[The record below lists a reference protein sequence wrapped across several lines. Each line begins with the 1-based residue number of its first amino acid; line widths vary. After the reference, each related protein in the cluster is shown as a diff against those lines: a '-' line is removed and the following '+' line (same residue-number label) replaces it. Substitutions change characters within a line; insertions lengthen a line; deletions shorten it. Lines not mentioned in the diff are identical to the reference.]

1 MKTHTLLSLF
11 CLSILLPTANALA
24 QGTPGSA
31 GKPITLF
38 DGKTLAGWEGDKQ
51 ATWRVDEGVIVGGS
65 LTTKVPRNEFLTST
79 HRATNFVLKL
89 EFKLLGSEG
98 FINGGVQLRSERATQ
113 PDNEMI
119 GYQADIGDGWW
130 GALYDESRRNRPLI
144 TPKPED
150 AERAVR
156 KQEWNTYLIRCEGPR
171 IRTYI
176 NDIPMIDYTE
186 SNPAIPLHG
195 LIGLQIHGDG
205 KALIHYRNI
214 TLQHLP

>member
-1 MKTHTLLSLF
+1 LSALLA
-11 CLSILLPTANALA
+11 CPTALGQAPAKQKAEPTQL
-24 QGTPGSA
+24 
-31 GKPITLF
+31 LLC
-38 DGKTLAGWEGDKQ
+38 DGKTFHGWEGDTQ
-51 ATWRVDEGVIVGGS
+51 ATWRVEDAAFVGGS

-79 HRATNFVLKL
+79 QRATNFILKL

-98 FINGGVQLRSERATQ
+98 FINGGVQFRSERATQ

-156 KQEWNTYLIRCEGPR
+156 KQDWNTYLIRCEGPR

-176 NDIPMIDYTE
+176 NDVPMIDYTE
-186 SNPAIPLHG
+186 MNPAIPLHG

>member
-1 MKTHTLLSLF
+1 MKKHTLLSLF
-11 CLSILLPTANALA
+11 CLSFLVSVPAVEA
-24 QGTPGSA
+24 QGTASTA
-31 GKPITLF
+31 GESLRLF
-38 DGKTLAGWEGDKQ
+38 DGKTLQGWEGDTKV
-51 ATWRVDEGVIVGGS
+51 TWRVEDGAIVGGS
-65 LTTKVPRNEFLTST
+65 LATKVPRNEFLTST

-130 GALYDESRRNRPLI
+130 GALYDESRRNKPLI
-144 TPKPED
+144 TPKPE
-150 AERAVR
+150 AAQAAVR

-176 NDIPMIDYTE
+176 NDVPMIDYTE
-186 SNPAIPLHG
+186 TDPTIPLHG

-214 TLQHLP
+214 TLEHLP